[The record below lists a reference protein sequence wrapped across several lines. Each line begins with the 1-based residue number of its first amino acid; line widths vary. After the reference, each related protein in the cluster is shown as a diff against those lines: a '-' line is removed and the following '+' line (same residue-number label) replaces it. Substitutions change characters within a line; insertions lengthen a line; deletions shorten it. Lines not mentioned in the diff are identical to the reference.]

1 MTPNEA
7 SHTSVAQGA
16 IDADLRALTREKR
29 RHFLPA
35 FVAWIAVAAVVFSV
49 AGLRGSLLEQPWW
62 QILAQVG
69 VWTLCLGVLPAVG
82 LGVIFPTP
90 LTRALIICAALG
102 LTVAGSFDWSVK
114 AGGPWMVGPCFA
126 LQTVVGVALL
136 AIGGWS
142 GAFLQ
147 RARPAAGRGQAP
159 SGVGASRTT
168 EQRRRGGRDE
178 PLVRRG
184 ILPPAAPA
192 HIFPRDR
199 RRVSH
204 HAHHPREGPHQAG
217 RQ

>member
-7 SHTSVAQGA
+7 SHTSVVQGA

-147 RARPAAGRGQAP
+147 RARPAAGFWIA
-159 SGVGASRTT
+159 SGVAMAALNTSTWHCADTT
-168 EQRRRGGRDE
+168 FGHVVPNHIGGGVAMLLCATILGQLLHRRAFR
-178 PLVRRG
+178 P
-184 ILPPAAPA
+184 
-192 HIFPRDR
+192 
-199 RRVSH
+199 
-204 HAHHPREGPHQAG
+204 
-217 RQ
+217 